1 MSSTSNVN
9 IATNYPEGHPHHAKA
24 LLAMAKKQPV
34 QSNGQVMLGNEI
46 LGLQTRLSRLD
57 AFTHRIDE
65 SVENRFLSI
74 EKMMKKMKKAFD
86 ALSDTV
92 LEEIDSLRDEQDSRW
107 NDVDLL
113 INHLDV
119 KFKNINRELNSKNNA
134 ATQEELEHSVL
145 DTLAEELENIRKD
158 ANKVHQANT
167 KIDLL
172 EQKYTTLNGRM
183 ESISSM
189 SSNADR
195 WVREIKDDCLH
206 MREEMDKTRNGITTA
221 AGALAQDIAA
231 LADDAHA
238 LRESHVR
245 FKDDTQKRLVNLA
258 EIIEEQHH
266 LDITTHTKQMEELVK
281 EVQKNDASLR
291 DALRISLK
299 QQNRLRK
306 TLTDGLSNV
315 GKELGATAKH
325 SKLLEDLIRREVQ
338 RLEDTGI
345 NHTNDVQNQF
355 HAMSTA
361 MNAFADV
368 LQMNMKSKGVGIV
381 LNGSS
386 SAIN

>member
-1 MSSTSNVN
+1 MSTITSK
-9 IATNYPEGHPHHAKA
+9 T
-24 LLAMAKKQPV
+24 LLAMAKRQQQPT
-34 QSNGQVMLGNEI
+34 QNNSQVVLGNEI

-65 SVENRFLSI
+65 NVEGRFLSL

-92 LEEIDSLRDEQDSRW
+92 LEEVDSLRDEQDSRW
-107 NDVDLL
+107 NDVDLR
-113 INHLDV
+113 INHIDV
-119 KFKNINRELNSKNNA
+119 KLKNINRELNEKNNI
-134 ATQEELEHSVL
+134 ATQEELEHNVI
-145 DTLAEELENIRKD
+145 DTLAQELETIRKD

-172 EQKYTTLNGRM
+172 EQKYLTLNGKM
-183 ESISSM
+183 ESVSSL
-189 SSNADR
+189 STNADR

-206 MREEMDKTRNGITTA
+206 IREEIDKTRNGITTA

-231 LADDAHA
+231 LADDAHT
-238 LRESHVR
+238 LRESHMK
-245 FKDDTQKRLVNLA
+245 FKDDTQKRLVSLA

-266 LDITTHTKQMEELVK
+266 VDITTHTNQMEELVK
-281 EVQKNDASLR
+281 EIQANDASLR
-291 DALRISLK
+291 DALRVSLK
-299 QQNRLRK
+299 QQIRLRK
-306 TLTDGLSNV
+306 TLTDGLTNV

-338 RLEDTGI
+338 RLEDLSV

-355 HAMSTA
+355 QAMSTA

-368 LQMNMKSKGVGIV
+368 LQMNVKSKGVEVVFNRGVDIS
-381 LNGSS
+381 N
-386 SAIN
+386 